1 MEDLPPRL
9 IVPRRR
15 PRQAVADPAAAAA
28 AAAEEVYH
36 CIKEEMVNKQ
46 CFFILTAKNKNIR
59 LLTVI

>member
-1 MEDLPPRL
+1 VEDLPPRL

-15 PRQAVADPAAAAA
+15 PRQAVADPAAAA

-46 CFFILTAKNKNIR
+46 CFFILTAKDKNIR